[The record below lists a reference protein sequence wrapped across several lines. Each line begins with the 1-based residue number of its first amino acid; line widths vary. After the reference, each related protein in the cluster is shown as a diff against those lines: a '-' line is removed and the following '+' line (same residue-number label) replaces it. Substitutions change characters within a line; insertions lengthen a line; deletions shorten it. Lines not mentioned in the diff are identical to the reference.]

1 MSAASFCD
9 AHDGLARA
17 LSALF
22 QPARAELCQSSQRGW
37 ASVTFCGARH
47 RYALRVSG
55 EKAGQAV
62 DRVID
67 ALSAQDFALEGH
79 VVADVVLVER
89 QVRAD
94 DLIEVELEALTVEA
108 N

>member
-1 MSAASFCD
+1 MRAAIVSD
-9 AHDGLARA
+9 VHGGLGRA

-22 QPARAELCQSSQRGW
+22 APAHAELCRSSQRGW

-62 DRVID
+62 DRAID
-67 ALSAQDFALEGH
+67 TLSAQDFAIEGH
-79 VVADVVLVER
+79 VVADIALVER
-89 QVRAD
+89 QVRAR
-94 DLIEVELEALTVEA
+94 DLIELELEALTVEA